1 MQHLRGREG
10 RRDHSA
16 SGVVENAYVT
26 LRILTPRLNGLCEVG
41 DAFVF
46 FDRTRARDIA
56 SAGQDEVNQA
66 FATKYGTQQP
76 LESMQNVHRGE
87 LSGFLAFSLAECR
100 TGANFVLILTVVQ
113 HTTPRRQRC
122 IRKTRT
128 SDAYAPERLLPA
140 LPGTSQGPWTTKGP
154 YSSSRVWDPH
164 GTP

>member
-1 MQHLRGREG
+1 ML
-10 RRDHSA
+10 
-16 SGVVENAYVT
+16 
-26 LRILTPRLNGLCEVG
+26 RLNGLCEVG

-87 LSGFLAFSLAECR
+87 LSELLAFSLAECR

-128 SDAYAPERLLPA
+128 SDVYAPERLLPA